1 MLDVDQR
8 VVDRIHYP
16 NGVRKVERIP
26 DAAIGYHPPSIE
38 YRDSSM
44 KRSKTTAL
52 LLMSAAPL
60 LFTACQLEP
69 QGQLREGIY
78 TSVESCAGATGDSS
92 SCQQAFESAQQ
103 QAADTAPQ
111 YATREACEQDY
122 SADQCAPQ
130 QTRAGTSFFGPMMA
144 GFFMS
149 QMLQG
154 RAAGAAA
161 AAPSAAPAFRDKAN
175 GWARPTGPGV
185 AGTGRAGLTPINSQP
200 NRAVTA
206 SRGGFGD
213 NSRKR
218 TTSGG

>member
-1 MLDVDQR
+1 
-8 VVDRIHYP
+8 
-16 NGVRKVERIP
+16 
-26 DAAIGYHPPSIE
+26 
-38 YRDSSM
+38 M

-69 QGQLREGIY
+69 QGQLQEGVY
-78 TSVESCAGATGDSS
+78 TSVDSCAGATGDSA
-92 SCQQAFESAQQ
+92 SCQQAFEPAQQ
-103 QAADTAPQ
+103 QAADSAPQ
-111 YATREACEQDY
+111 YASQEACEKDY
-122 SADQCAPQ
+122 SAEQCVPQ
-130 QTRAGTSFFGPMMA
+130 QNRAGTSFIGPMMA

-149 QMLQG
+149 RMLQG
-154 RAAGAAA
+154 RAAGATVASPA
-161 AAPSAAPAFRDKAN
+161 AAPAFRDKAN

-185 AGTGRAGLTPINSQP
+185 AAGGRAGLTPITSQP

>member
-1 MLDVDQR
+1 
-8 VVDRIHYP
+8 
-16 NGVRKVERIP
+16 
-26 DAAIGYHPPSIE
+26 
-38 YRDSSM
+38 M

-69 QGQLREGIY
+69 QGQLQEGVY
-78 TSVESCAGATGDSS
+78 TSVDSCAGATGDSA

-103 QAADTAPQ
+103 QAADSAPQ
-111 YATREACEQDY
+111 YASQEACEKDY
-122 SADQCAPQ
+122 SAEQCVPQ
-130 QTRAGTSFFGPMMA
+130 QNRAGTSFIGPMMA

-149 QMLQG
+149 RMLQG
-154 RAAGAAA
+154 RAAGATVASPA
-161 AAPSAAPAFRDKAN
+161 AAPAFRDKAN

-185 AGTGRAGLTPINSQP
+185 AAGGRAGLTPITSQP